1 MLESAMLELAKIL
14 RDIDNLGRERA
25 ELFTGIGSE
34 LETAEAVI
42 RQINADLDAANHKI
56 EAAKTSWLTTTF
68 QEPPDKV
75 YALPNLPEKH
85 AIVAVDGSQIMPDKH
100 EVTLCYLLNAAYIIL
115 YYGTSE
121 RPISRTVP
129 KLCYRDEDLMVKPY
143 GNRQVRVNDRIL
155 SIRRTLTEGAAL
167 QTAIQAA
174 KASGIP
180 VVALWDGSLIQWTF
194 ESEPPDYREKIVGEY
209 LQALDMA
216 RELGI
221 PVAGYIS
228 DPGSRD
234 FINSMRIMLCDQEI
248 IDCDMCPHAEAKPCD
263 AVAHLKDSIV
273 CKTKLN
279 DGTRSAL
286 FTSKSSILERYRE
299 HEIKAF
305 YMNAGREIVR
315 IEVPEWVA
323 SDQALVDLTHAAC
336 YDQAN
341 KGRGYPIALAEAHEH
356 AVIHGPDRKAFFEMV
371 ERSFAKH
378 GARISLSLKRQ
389 SKGW

>member
-1 MLESAMLELAKIL
+1 MLELAKIL

-34 LETAEAVI
+34 FETAEAI
-42 RQINADLDAANHKI
+42 ITQINADLDAANHKI

>member
-1 MLESAMLELAKIL
+1 MLELAKIL

-25 ELFTGIGSE
+25 ELFTGLASE
-34 LETAEAVI
+34 LETADKVTA
-42 RQINADLDAANHKI
+42 QINADLDAANNKI
-56 EAAKTSWLTTTF
+56 EAAKTSWLTTIF
-68 QEPPDKV
+68 QEPPDTGHG
-75 YALPNLPEKH
+75 LPKLPPKH
-85 AIVAVDGSQIMPDKH
+85 AVVAVDGSQIMPDKH

-143 GNRQVRVNDRIL
+143 GNRQVRVNDKIL
-155 SIRRTLTEGAAL
+155 SMRRTLAECAAL
-167 QTAIQAA
+167 KTAIEAA

-194 ESEPPDYREKIVGEY
+194 ESEPPDYREKILGEY
-209 LQALDMA
+209 LQTLDVA
-216 RELGI
+216 KELGI

-234 FINSMRIMLCDQEI
+234 YVNSMRIMLCDQEI
-248 IDCDMCPHAEAKPCD
+248 VDCDMCPHPESKPCD

-279 DGTRSAL
+279 DGMRSAL

-299 HEIKAF
+299 HKINAF
-305 YMNAGREIVR
+305 YMNAGKEIVR

-323 SDQALVDLTHAAC
+323 SDHEMLNLTHAAC
-336 YDQAN
+336 YDQAQ
-341 KGRGYPIALAEAHEH
+341 KGRGYPIALSEAHEH
-356 AVIHGPDRKAFFEMV
+356 AVIHGPDRKTFFEMV

-378 GARISLSLKRQ
+378 GAKINLSLKRQ

>member
-1 MLESAMLELAKIL
+1 LLELPMLELAKIL

-34 LETAEAVI
+34 FETAEAI
-42 RQINADLDAANHKI
+42 ITQINADLDAANHKI

-143 GNRQVRVNDRIL
+143 GNRQVRVNDKIL
-155 SIRRTLTEGAAL
+155 SMRRTLAECAAL
-167 QTAIQAA
+167 KTAIEAA

-194 ESEPPDYREKIVGEY
+194 ESEPPDYREKILGEY

-299 HEIKAF
+299 HKIKAF
-305 YMNAGREIVR
+305 YMNAGKEIVR
-315 IEVPEWVA
+315 VEVPEWVA
-323 SDQALVDLTHAAC
+323 SDPKLLNLTHAAC
-336 YDQAN
+336 YDQAR

-356 AVIHGPDRKAFFEMV
+356 AVIHGPDRKAFFQMV

>member
-1 MLESAMLELAKIL
+1 MLELAKIL

>member
-1 MLESAMLELAKIL
+1 MLELAKIL

-34 LETAEAVI
+34 FETAEAI
-42 RQINADLDAANHKI
+42 ITQINADLDAANHKI

-143 GNRQVRVNDRIL
+143 GNRQVRVNDKIL
-155 SIRRTLTEGAAL
+155 SMRRTLAECAAL
-167 QTAIQAA
+167 KTAIEAA

-194 ESEPPDYREKIVGEY
+194 ESEPPDYREKILGEY

-299 HEIKAF
+299 HKIKAF
-305 YMNAGREIVR
+305 YMNAGKEIVR
-315 IEVPEWVA
+315 VEVPEWVA
-323 SDQALVDLTHAAC
+323 SDPKLLNLTHAAC
-336 YDQAN
+336 YDQAR

-356 AVIHGPDRKAFFEMV
+356 AVIHGPDRKAFFQMV

>member
-1 MLESAMLELAKIL
+1 MLELAKIL

-34 LETAEAVI
+34 FETAEAI
-42 RQINADLDAANHKI
+42 ITQINADLDAANHKI

-143 GNRQVRVNDRIL
+143 GNRQVRVNDKIL
-155 SIRRTLTEGAAL
+155 SMRRTLAECAAL
-167 QTAIQAA
+167 KTAIEAA

-194 ESEPPDYREKIVGEY
+194 ESEPPDYREKILGEY